1 MFEIQDKWAAQALD
15 VKQFFDQYAG
25 YGIINGGAASEGG
38 QFSVDVSAL
47 TALVGGEYVGTPTQE
62 VDVSGFVDP
71 DHPRKGVIYVDTE
84 SGASGDLEFEVG
96 EAEDPDPLVED
107 PFVMRNPSPP
117 SFAGRDVTPVAG
129 VYLPENAESIQAGH
143 IRDRRVPANVNAAVA
158 TLREVD
164 ANKITDGADVTH
176 AGELADLADVN
187 DAVKTAGDL
196 TVKNVGAD
204 YTASDEDF
212 VVVDTS
218 SGDVTVTLPPPPD
231 TSEVYVKLADATNT
245 TTVATPNSETI
256 DGQSELTITSQWTVR
271 GFISGGSNYYIHQL

>member
-15 VKQFFDQYAG
+15 VKQFLDQYAG

-71 DHPRKGVIYVDTE
+71 DQPQKGVIYVDTE
-84 SGASGDLEFEVG
+84 SGASGDMKFEVG
-96 EAEDPDPLVED
+96 RAEEPEPLVED

-117 SFAGRDVTPVAG
+117 SFAGRDVTPVAE

-143 IRDRRVPANVNAAVA
+143 IRDRRVTANMEVAVGGF
-158 TLREVD
+158 REMD

-176 AGELADLADVN
+176 SNELADIADVN
-187 DAVKTAGDL
+187 DAVQGKGQLVTKT
-196 TVKNVGAD
+196 VGSN
-204 YTASDEDF
+204 YTASNRE
-212 VVVDTS
+212 VVLVDTS
-218 SGDVTVTLPPPPD
+218 GGAVTVTLPSPSN
-231 TSEVYVKLADATNT
+231 TEQVYIKTIDATNT
-245 TTVATPNSETI
+245 TTIATPGAETI
-256 DGQSELTITSQWTVR
+256 DGESELTITSAYVVR
-271 GFISGGSNYYIHQL
+271 QINSDDSNYFVI